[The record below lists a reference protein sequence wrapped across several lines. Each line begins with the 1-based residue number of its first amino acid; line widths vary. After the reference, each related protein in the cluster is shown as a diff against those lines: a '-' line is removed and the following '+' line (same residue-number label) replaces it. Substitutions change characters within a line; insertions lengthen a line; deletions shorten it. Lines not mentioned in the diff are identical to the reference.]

1 MLNIASNEYSLHGA
15 AYSNIGGRP
24 ENQDSLCVCETQLGL
39 LVVVSDGMGGGP
51 GGKTASSIAVQVI
64 ATTVS
69 GYPAGASKEDALK
82 VAVGRANDALAAKV
96 REVPQLAGMGATA
109 II

>member
-1 MLNIASNEYSLHGA
+1 MLNIASNVYPLHGA

-51 GGKTASSIAVQVI
+51 GGKTASSIAVEVI
-64 ATTVS
+64 ANTVA
-69 GYPAGASKEDALK
+69 GYSAGASREEALK
-82 VAVGRANDALAAKV
+82 HSNTPSELER
-96 REVPQLAGMGATA
+96 M
-109 II
+109 IM